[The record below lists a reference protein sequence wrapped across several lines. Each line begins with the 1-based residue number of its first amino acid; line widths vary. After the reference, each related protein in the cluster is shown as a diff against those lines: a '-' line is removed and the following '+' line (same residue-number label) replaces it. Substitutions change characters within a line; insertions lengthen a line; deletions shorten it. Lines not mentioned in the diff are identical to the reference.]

1 MMELADTSAWT
12 NRAKDPRVRE
22 AFDRLVEA
30 GEIATCPMVRLEL
43 LWTARD
49 QEAFIALRDE
59 LDGLEEVPIDAAVW
73 DRAIGVF
80 GLLAARGPLHHRQVK
95 LPDLL
100 IAAAAELADMPVLHY
115 DRDFEVIAAVT
126 RQPVRAIASLG
137 SLSLPRRGVDQ
148 PASRPS
154 RRRA

>member
-1 MMELADTSAWT
+1 MELADTSAWT

-80 GLLAARGPLHHRQVK
+80 GLLAARGPR
-95 LPDLL
+95 
-100 IAAAAELADMPVLHY
+100 
-115 DRDFEVIAAVT
+115 
-126 RQPVRAIASLG
+126 
-137 SLSLPRRGVDQ
+137 
-148 PASRPS
+148 
-154 RRRA
+154 